1 MTYNLGAKKI
11 NQSVPFRFFKAV
23 LLSIKRSERDQCL
36 QTALSQMFYTHYLTS
51 SELNATQGSFTVIFL
66 MNKNMNRR
74 GKKNKSTIV
83 SK

>member
-1 MTYNLGAKKI
+1 
-11 NQSVPFRFFKAV
+11 
-23 LLSIKRSERDQCL
+23 
-36 QTALSQMFYTHYLTS
+36 MFYTHYLIP

-83 SK
+83 SKWWSSNFEPDLSTNLCLIYFTGKLEVETN